1 MDRILGFPMW
11 MWLVAAVVLYITCF
25 SKEGFANAQDEIKIY
40 NFNTEWCGWSKR
52 FQPEWDEFSKNVSG
66 GVKAIDVKCDD
77 DKNQQLCK
85 EFEVPGF
92 PSVIAMVNGK
102 RHEYRGER
110 TAKAL
115 KEFVA
120 NLK

>member
-1 MDRILGFPMW
+1 MDKILGFPMW
-11 MWLVAAVVLYITCF
+11 VWLVATIVLYVTYF
-25 SKEGFANAQDEIKIY
+25 SKENFADTQDEIKIY

-66 GVKAIDVKCDD
+66 RVKAIDVKCDN

-115 KEFVA
+115 KEFAA